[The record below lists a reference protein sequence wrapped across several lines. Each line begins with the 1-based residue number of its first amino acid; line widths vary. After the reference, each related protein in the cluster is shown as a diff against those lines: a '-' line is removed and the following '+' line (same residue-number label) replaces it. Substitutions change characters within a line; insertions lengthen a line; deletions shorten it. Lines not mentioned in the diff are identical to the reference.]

1 MAAFKTTDFVALLKA
16 YPDQQLAKG
25 QVGTIVEVLGN
36 DYYEVAFTDKAGQT
50 ITSLSLPAHELMT
63 LHFETEKA

>member
-1 MAAFKTTDFVALLKA
+1 MAAFKTTDVVALLKA

-36 DYYEVAFTDKAGQT
+36 DYYEVEFTDKAGHT
-50 ITSLSLPAHELMT
+50 ITILSLPAYELMT
-63 LHFETEKA
+63 LHFEPEKA